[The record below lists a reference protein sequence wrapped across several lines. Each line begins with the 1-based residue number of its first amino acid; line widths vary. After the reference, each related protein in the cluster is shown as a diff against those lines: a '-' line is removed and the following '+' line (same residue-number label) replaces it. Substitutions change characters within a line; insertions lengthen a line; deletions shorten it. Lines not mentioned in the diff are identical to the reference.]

1 MALVQRK
8 DRFTSLK
15 QTPEYFSDFLMD
27 FNVERVGKDLVRN
40 TNEEAI
46 KSSIFN
52 LLMTNRGDRLFDSTI
67 GSDIRSLLFE
77 NFSSSTEEVL
87 IDLIKT
93 TISNYEPR
101 AKVDEVYVTSQD
113 ENNSLTATIV
123 FHIINKQEPITL
135 EIVLNRIR

>member
-1 MALVQRK
+1 MAVVQKK
-8 DRFTSLK
+8 DRFTSYK
-15 QTPEYFSDFLMD
+15 QTPEYFSDFLVD
-27 FNVERVGKDLVRN
+27 FNIERVGKDLVRN

-77 NFSSSTEEVL
+77 NFSLSTEEVL

-101 AKVDEVYVTSQD
+101 AKVDDVFVISQD
-113 ENNSLTATIV
+113 DSNALVATVV

>member
-1 MALVQRK
+1 MAVVQKK
-8 DRFTSLK
+8 DRFTSYK
-15 QTPEYFSDFLMD
+15 QTPEYFSDFLVD
-27 FNVERVGKDLVRN
+27 FNIERVGKDLIRN

-77 NFSSSTEEVL
+77 NFSLSTEEVL

-101 AKVDEVYVTSQD
+101 AKVDDVFVTSQD
-113 ENNSLTATIV
+113 DSNALVATVV

>member
-1 MALVQRK
+1 MAVVQKK
-8 DRFTSLK
+8 DRFTSYK
-15 QTPEYFSDFLMD
+15 QTPEYFSDFLVD
-27 FNVERVGKDLVRN
+27 FNIERVGKDLIRN

-52 LLMTNRGDRLFDSTI
+52 LLMTNRGDRLFDSSI

-101 AKVDEVYVTSQD
+101 AKVDDVFVTSLD
-113 ENNSLTATIV
+113 DDHALSATIV

>member
-1 MALVQRK
+1 MAIVQRK
-8 DRFTSLK
+8 DRFTSYK
-15 QTPEYFSDFLMD
+15 QTPEYFSDFLID

-77 NFSSSTEEVL
+77 NFSSSTEQVL

-101 AKVDEVYVTSQD
+101 AKVDDVFVTSQD
-113 ENNSLTATIV
+113 ENNALTATIV
-123 FHIINKQEPITL
+123 FYIINKQEPITL

>member
-113 ENNSLTATIV
+113 ENNSLIATIV

>member
-1 MALVQRK
+1 MAVVQKK
-8 DRFTSLK
+8 DRFTSYK
-15 QTPEYFSDFLMD
+15 QTPEYFSDFLVD
-27 FNVERVGKDLVRN
+27 FNIERVGKDLIRN

-77 NFSSSTEEVL
+77 YFSLSTEEVL

-101 AKVDEVYVTSQD
+101 AKVDDVFVISQD
-113 ENNSLTATIV
+113 DSNALVATVV

>member
-1 MALVQRK
+1 MAVVQKK
-8 DRFTSLK
+8 DRFTSYK
-15 QTPEYFSDFLMD
+15 QTPEYFSDFLVD
-27 FNVERVGKDLVRN
+27 FNIERVGKDLVRN

-77 NFSSSTEEVL
+77 NFSLSTEEVL

-101 AKVDEVYVTSQD
+101 AKVDDVFVTSQD
-113 ENNSLTATIV
+113 DSNALVATVV

>member
-1 MALVQRK
+1 MAVVQKK
-8 DRFTSLK
+8 DRFTSYK
-15 QTPEYFSDFLMD
+15 QTPEYFSDFLVD
-27 FNVERVGKDLVRN
+27 FNIERVGKDLVRN
-40 TNEEAI
+40 INEEAI

-77 NFSSSTEEVL
+77 NFSLSTEEVL

-101 AKVDEVYVTSQD
+101 AKVDDVFVTSQD
-113 ENNSLTATIV
+113 DSNALVATVV

>member
-1 MALVQRK
+1 MAVVQKK
-8 DRFTSLK
+8 DRFTSYK
-15 QTPEYFSDFLMD
+15 QTPEYFSDFLVD
-27 FNVERVGKDLVRN
+27 FNIERVGKDLIRN

-77 NFSSSTEEVL
+77 NFSLSTEEVL

-101 AKVDEVYVTSQD
+101 AKVDDVFVISQD
-113 ENNSLTATIV
+113 DSNALVATVV

>member
-1 MALVQRK
+1 MAIVQKK
-8 DRFTSLK
+8 DRFTSYKL
-15 QTPEYFSDFLMD
+15 TPEYFSDFLLD

-77 NFSSSTEEVL
+77 NFSPSTEEVL

-101 AKVDEVYVTSQD
+101 AKVDDVFVISQD
-113 ENNSLTATIV
+113 DDNALIATIV

>member
-1 MALVQRK
+1 MAVVQKK
-8 DRFTSLK
+8 DRFTSYK
-15 QTPEYFSDFLMD
+15 QTPEYFSDFLVD
-27 FNVERVGKDLVRN
+27 FNIERVGKDLIRN

-77 NFSSSTEEVL
+77 NFSLSTEEVL

-101 AKVDEVYVTSQD
+101 AKVDDVFIISQD
-113 ENNSLTATIV
+113 DSNALVATVV

>member
-27 FNVERVGKDLVRN
+27 FNVERVGNDLVRN

-52 LLMTNRGDRLFDSTI
+52 LLMTNRGDRLFDFTI

-113 ENNSLTATIV
+113 ETNSLTATIV